1 MSSDSNT
8 GRLSSSG
15 GKNNSV
21 TRSTALLN
29 RKLGTS
35 PAPRILT
42 ASEIE
47 LLQRSKREIARVAHE
62 ILATEPGA
70 SKA

>member
-8 GRLSSSG
+8 DRLLSSG
-15 GKNNSV
+15 GTINSV

-35 PAPRILT
+35 PAPRTLT

-47 LLQRSKREIARVAHE
+47 LLQRSKREMARVAHE
-62 ILATEPGA
+62 ILTTEPGA

>member
-8 GRLSSSG
+8 GQLSSSG
-15 GKNNSV
+15 GTIDSV

-35 PAPRILT
+35 PAPRTLT

-47 LLQRSKREIARVAHE
+47 LLQRSKRETARVAHE
-62 ILATEPGA
+62 ILVAEPGA
-70 SKA
+70 SKE